1 MDILIFA
8 PMLQLVLYNLFIQL
22 YRAAAHVVALFSP
35 KAQKWVSGR
44 KNWKASLR
52 STIPGNKPVI
62 WMHCASLG
70 EFEQGRPVFEQL
82 KTLYPDHFFLLTF
95 FSPSGY
101 EVRKNYA
108 MADLVVYL
116 PFGGRKTASDF
127 LDIVKPV
134 MVIWVKYEYWY
145 HYLRQLR
152 ERNIPVYLISA
163 IFRPS
168 QPFFK
173 FYGGLHRKM
182 LNCFAHL
189 FVQDEQSLQLLKTV
203 LPEEKITVCG
213 DTRFDRV
220 IQIAEGFSPLPEIED
235 FINGRRVL
243 VAGSTWQEDIE
254 VIDHFANTRKDICF
268 IIAPHETDL
277 ETIVSIK
284 ALIPAAIAYSIYLKF
299 RETSN
304 VLVIDN
310 IGMLSKLY
318 HYADICYIG
327 GGFGNGIHNTTEA
340 AVYGKPLIFGPNYKK
355 FREAVDMVKQRAAFP
370 VNSALEFEAAMEELL
385 ENGPLLRSAS
395 EAAGKYVMNQKG
407 ATRKIL
413 EKIMQQS
420 AVEH

>member
-1 MDILIFA
+1 
-8 PMLQLVLYNLFIQL
+8 
-22 YRAAAHVVALFSP
+22 
-35 KAQKWVSGR
+35 
-44 KNWKASLR
+44 
-52 STIPGNKPVI
+52 IPGNKPVI

-101 EVRKNYA
+101 EVRKKYA

-327 GGFGNGIHNTTEA
+327 GGFGNGIHN
-340 AVYGKPLIFGPNYKK
+340 
-355 FREAVDMVKQRAAFP
+355 
-370 VNSALEFEAAMEELL
+370 
-385 ENGPLLRSAS
+385 
-395 EAAGKYVMNQKG
+395 
-407 ATRKIL
+407 
-413 EKIMQQS
+413 
-420 AVEH
+420 